1 MPMTQKWLRYVEA
14 SWQYRDPDAPMGDH
28 KAQHT
33 ALIHAN
39 VIAQLH
45 NLKTH
50 PAVAS
55 GLAMGSLQMHG
66 WYYDIMTGAIESY
79 DQQARKFVP
88 LDDLALAELH
98 G

>member
-1 MPMTQKWLRYVEA
+1 
-14 SWQYRDPDAPMGDH
+14 MGDE

-50 PAVAS
+50 PEVAS
-55 GLAMGSLQMHG
+55 GLAKGTLQVHG
-66 WYYDIMTGAIESY
+66 WYYDILTGAIESY

-88 LDDLALAELH
+88 LEETVFS
-98 G
+98 